1 MLRREKN
8 APRNKLPTLTL
19 PVKSTSYTVSHD
31 VTPFPVLF
39 VGLAKVDETEK
50 GWFVQYIDRDPEA
63 IKRQEAAAAKEKM
76 KMDDEEKTAKFI
88 EQQVEKAQREGKET
102 PASEFTELQRENEE
116 EKGKLWSSLIF
127 MCR

>member
-1 MLRREKN
+1 M
-8 APRNKLPTLTL
+8 
-19 PVKSTSYTVSHD
+19 
-31 VTPFPVLF
+31 F